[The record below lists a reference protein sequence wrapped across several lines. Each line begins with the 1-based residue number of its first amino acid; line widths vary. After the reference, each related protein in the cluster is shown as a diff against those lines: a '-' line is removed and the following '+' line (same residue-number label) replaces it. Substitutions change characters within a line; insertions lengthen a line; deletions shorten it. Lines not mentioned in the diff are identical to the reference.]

1 VAPVTR
7 PRRKTTPRSYSG
19 RIRMAA
25 RRMVTT
31 KTAAAG
37 VDPHSELTHG
47 PASIHGLEFTL
58 V

>member
-1 VAPVTR
+1 
-7 PRRKTTPRSYSG
+7 
-19 RIRMAA
+19 MAA